1 MPLAL
6 ELIEI
11 LILTTAM
18 IQTVEIFYSFQ
29 CPYSYLALDQLSEL
43 GEGFDGQVLWQPYS
57 GRASAKNFQ
66 THTPP
71 PDRLSYL
78 KEDVVRLAKKM
89 NMPLVMRPDWPEEEP
104 DPERSIR
111 GAIVASDMG
120 LIFEYNVKMFH
131 AWWGEGADPN
141 EQEFFIELCDDL
153 DVDANEFSGRINT
166 SDVRERV
173 RGTYKRGRKLQV
185 FDTPTVVIGE
195 ERFVGIDRV
204 TDAKARLKEISA
216 E

>member
-1 MPLAL
+1 
-6 ELIEI
+6 
-11 LILTTAM
+11 M

-29 CPYSYLALDQLSEL
+29 CPYSYLAIDKLSEL
-43 GEGFDGQVLWQPYS
+43 GNYFDGQVLWQPFS
-57 GRASAKNFQ
+57 GKASAKNFQ

-71 PDRLSYL
+71 PDRLSYI
-78 KEDVVRLAKKM
+78 KEDVVRLADKM
-89 NMPLVMRPDWPEEEP
+89 NMPLVMKQEWPEDEI

-111 GAIVASDMG
+111 GAIVASDLG
-120 LIFEYNVKMFH
+120 LILEYNIKMFH
-131 AWWGEGADPN
+131 CWWGEGGDPN

-153 DVDANEFSGRINT
+153 DIDANEFSGRINT

-185 FDTPTVVIGE
+185 FDTPTILIGE
-195 ERFVGIDRV
+195 ERFVGIDRI
-204 TDAKARLKEISA
+204 DAAIEKLKQLSA